1 MSARTLWQAHQ
12 VIHIPAHRTIS
23 SKKKGDTSI
32 STIII
37 LIGGILIFAI
47 AAAIAFGFL
56 GSVVTALMMPLTIIQ
71 KLIMLVKGWM
81 T

>member
-1 MSARTLWQAHQ
+1 MSAHTLWQAYQ
-12 VIHIPAHRTIS
+12 VIHILAHKTIS

-37 LIGGILIFAI
+37 LIGGILMFAI